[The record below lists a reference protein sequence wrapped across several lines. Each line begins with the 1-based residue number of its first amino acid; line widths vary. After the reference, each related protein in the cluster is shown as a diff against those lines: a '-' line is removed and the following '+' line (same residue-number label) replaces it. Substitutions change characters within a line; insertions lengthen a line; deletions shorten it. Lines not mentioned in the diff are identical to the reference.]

1 MSRLYGDVR
10 DSKQADRRGPTGGS
24 RAAHARADSAAGSRA
39 RRSRSG
45 KARLVLGLLLVAG
58 GSGVAAKPDQRALE
72 IKPERSS
79 EVSNGALAVVRGR
92 VGADGQRF
100 VVRNLTMVRPVVV
113 LLLPGD
119 PRDDMRISF
128 AKTTLETPDLEGS
141 TRAEGHYLAR
151 FRTAQ
156 DVTLLVRA
164 PEAQAAP
171 FLLFV
176 WIGDELKSAT
186 PTQVLSREAYA
197 ARAGGDGQRR
207 GRGWIARVGL
217 ALAVLIVL
225 LVVGFG
231 LFRRSRMSP

>member
-1 MSRLYGDVR
+1 MGRVYGDIR
-10 DSKQADRRGPTGGS
+10 DSRFVGRPGPNRGSG
-24 RAAHARADSAAGSRA
+24 AAHGCADSAAATRT
-39 RRSRSG
+39 RRSRC
-45 KARLVLGLLLVAG
+45 RLAWLGLGLLLVAG
-58 GSGVAAKPDQRALE
+58 PSGVAAKADPRALE
-72 IKPERSS
+72 IKPERTS
-79 EVSNGALAVVRGR
+79 EVPNGALAVVRGR

-100 VVRNLTMVRPVVV
+100 VVRNLTMVRPVAV
-113 LLLPGD
+113 LLLPAD

-176 WIGDELKSAT
+176 WVGDELKSAT

-197 ARAGGDGQRR
+197 ARAGGDVERR
-207 GRGWIARVGL
+207 SAGWIARIGLGL
-217 ALAVLIVL
+217 ALLIVL
-225 LVVGFG
+225 LAVAFRFVG
-231 LFRRSRMSP
+231 RSRRTA